1 MSNEWTA
8 YDQPFLDWVRREGGP
23 PKPGRAEAA
32 HDTHD
37 AHDGRAA
44 HDTHDAH
51 DGRWGYLRGYEDGFG
66 AGFHAGRA
74 SVLPHPN
81 AAPPPPAP
89 PPAGLLAEEEAI
101 RVLEY
106 VSVPYD
112 GARTL
117 ALLRGRG
124 VALVRLP
131 PEGEGR

>member
-37 AHDGRAA
+37 AHDGR
-44 HDTHDAH
+44 
-51 DGRWGYLRGYEDGFG
+51 RGYLRGYEDGFG
-66 AGFHAGRA
+66 AGFYAGRA
-74 SVLPHPN
+74 SVLHHPN

-106 VSVPYD
+106 ASVPYD

-131 PEGEGR
+131 PEREGR